1 MKFSRGMVRAWFDV
15 DVHDDVDRVVDEL
28 NLVPG
33 VTAFY
38 GDAGVLLVDSF
49 CEENQSINSL
59 VELVKEIL
67 GGK

>member
-1 MKFSRGMVRAWFDV
+1 MVWFAPGLMLMFMTILIGA
-15 DVHDDVDRVVDEL
+15 VDEF

-38 GDAGVLLVDSF
+38 GEAGVLLVDSF
-49 CEENQSINSL
+49 CEEHRSIDSL
-59 VELVKEIL
+59 LELIEEIL